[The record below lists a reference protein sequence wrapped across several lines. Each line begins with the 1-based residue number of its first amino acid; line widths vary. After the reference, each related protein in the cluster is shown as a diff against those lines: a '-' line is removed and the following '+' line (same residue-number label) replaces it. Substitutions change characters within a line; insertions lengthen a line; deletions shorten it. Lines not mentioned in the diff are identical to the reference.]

1 MFLYGGIMAG
11 YKRSE
16 ATVQKIL
23 DVSLKLFLEKG
34 YEETTILDIVDQLGG
49 LTRGAF
55 YHHFKSKEEVLNA
68 INDRMFLE
76 NNPFEKIRN
85 EKNMTGLEKLKH
97 VIKYQFSNQDVKNVN
112 MMSLPLLK
120 NPRILVDCLETNQR
134 VVAPMFQE
142 LIEEGIRDGSIH
154 LDPKYTKIASEFM
167 MLFSDL
173 WLAPV
178 IFPSDPQEMKQ
189 RLYFSKELYEKLGL
203 PLFDDEIISY
213 MEHMID
219 QIGEMNKIAK

>member
-1 MFLYGGIMAG
+1 
-11 YKRSE
+11 
-16 ATVQKIL
+16 
-23 DVSLKLFLEKG
+23 
-34 YEETTILDIVDQLGG
+34 
-49 LTRGAF
+49 
-55 YHHFKSKEEVLNA
+55 
-68 INDRMFLE
+68 
-76 NNPFEKIRN
+76 
-85 EKNMTGLEKLKH
+85 
-97 VIKYQFSNQDVKNVN
+97 
-112 MMSLPLLK
+112 
-120 NPRILVDCLETNQR
+120 
-134 VVAPMFQE
+134 
-142 LIEEGIRDGSIH
+142 
-154 LDPKYTKIASEFM
+154 

>member
-76 NNPFEKIRN
+76 NNPFEKIRH
-85 EKNMTGLEKLKH
+85 EKNLNGLEKLKQ
-97 VIKYQFSNQDVKNVN
+97 VIKYQFHNQDVKNVN

-142 LIEEGIRDGSIH
+142 LIEEGIQDGSIT
-154 LDPKYTKIASEFM
+154 LDSKYTKTASEFM
-167 MLFSDL
+167 MMFSDL

-178 IFPSDPQEMKQ
+178 IFPCDPQEMKL

-203 PLFDDEIISY
+203 PVFDDEIIAY

-219 QIGEMNKIAK
+219 QIAEGNKIAK

>member
-1 MFLYGGIMAG
+1 
-11 YKRSE
+11 
-16 ATVQKIL
+16 
-23 DVSLKLFLEKG
+23 
-34 YEETTILDIVDQLGG
+34 
-49 LTRGAF
+49 
-55 YHHFKSKEEVLNA
+55 
-68 INDRMFLE
+68 
-76 NNPFEKIRN
+76 
-85 EKNMTGLEKLKH
+85 
-97 VIKYQFSNQDVKNVN
+97 
-112 MMSLPLLK
+112 
-120 NPRILVDCLETNQR
+120 
-134 VVAPMFQE
+134 
-142 LIEEGIRDGSIH
+142 
-154 LDPKYTKIASEFM
+154 M